1 MMISEDKLK
10 SIIKSVMDSL
20 GGSEINPSQN
30 RSDVISDNEVVDFAA
45 GDIRDE
51 LFIEDPANRDALMR
65 MKKATPARLG
75 IGRCGPRYKT
85 KPQLRFRADHAT
97 AMDAVFNNICLSFLE
112 EWGGILQVHSRCTDR
127 DQHLTR
133 PDLGRQLTEESVAIL
148 KSECKSSPTVQI
160 VVSDGLSS
168 TAVEANARDVYEAL
182 VQGLKG
188 HNIDIGT
195 TLFVHNGR
203 VPVMDIISELLT
215 PEVTILLVG
224 ERPGLAT
231 AESLSCYMAY
241 KGSTSMP
248 ESGRTVVSN
257 IHNLGTP
264 AVEAGAQIADIA
276 VKMLQQKAS
285 GIDLKL

>member
-1 MMISEDKLK
+1 MMISEDKLKK

-133 PDLGRQLTEESVAIL
+133 PDRGQTAHGR
-148 KSECKSSPTVQI
+148 ECCNT
-160 VVSDGLSS
+160 
-168 TAVEANARDVYEAL
+168 
-182 VQGLKG
+182 
-188 HNIDIGT
+188 
-195 TLFVHNGR
+195 
-203 VPVMDIISELLT
+203 
-215 PEVTILLVG
+215 
-224 ERPGLAT
+224 
-231 AESLSCYMAY
+231 
-241 KGSTSMP
+241 
-248 ESGRTVVSN
+248 
-257 IHNLGTP
+257 
-264 AVEAGAQIADIA
+264 
-276 VKMLQQKAS
+276 QKRM
-285 GIDLKL
+285 